1 LEKTVAIAESIGI
14 GIGLAVGLGALALE
28 LRYRK
33 RPLKQLELTRGKWQI
48 EVNDP
53 HCYRLVGELELI
65 NHSPILAIVIP
76 ELSAEVKLFSKGSLD
91 GITTRTQVIPLHA
104 DTSPREDGYWFAYL
118 MKEGKTT
125 RLKIAIEI
133 SGEDLSQL
141 ESAWIKVDYIAYG
154 SIGSHPRVQHIVL
167 PLRYPDANVTPQWLP
182 KERSEVLPI
191 KTHLLCHQDEILEII
206 DRYVKPY
213 TQPGDILTL
222 GETPVAIMQ
231 GRWKHPQERKLG
243 WVASRFCF
251 YFLQTASISTAYGL
265 QSLVDEVGPVRVV
278 LAFLG
283 GAIAK
288 ILGKPGA
295 FYQLAGEQARL
306 IDDITGT
313 LPPYDQF
320 TVLGPSRSQDVVDD
334 IKQKTGLS
342 AAIVDVNDLKAVKIL
357 AATSDISPD
366 LLEAALR
373 SNPAGNADEQTPLV
387 LIRPTDRS
395 LASRE

>member
-1 LEKTVAIAESIGI
+1 VAIVESIGI

-33 RPLKQLELTRGKWQI
+33 RPIDQLELTRGKWQI
-48 EVNDP
+48 KVDDP
-53 HCYRLVGELELI
+53 HCYRLVGDLQLV
-65 NHSPILAIVIP
+65 NRSSTLAIVVP
-76 ELSAEVKLFSKGSLD
+76 ELSAEVKLFSKGSLE
-91 GITTRTQVIPLHA
+91 GITTRTQVIPLHDDA
-104 DTSPREDGYWFAYL
+104 QPREDGYWFAYL

-125 RLKIAIEI
+125 RLKIVIDI
-133 SGEDLSQL
+133 SGDDLSQL
-141 ESAWIKVDYIAYG
+141 ESAWVKVDYIAYG
-154 SIGSHPRVQHIVL
+154 SIGSHPREQHIVL
-167 PLRYPDANVTPQWLP
+167 PLRYPDASATPKWLT
-182 KERSEVLPI
+182 KERSQVLPI
-191 KTHLLCHQDEILEII
+191 KTHLLCHQDKILEII
-206 DRYVKPY
+206 DRYVKPHA
-213 TQPGDILTL
+213 QPGDILTL

-231 GRWKHPQERKLG
+231 GRWKHPAEMKLG

-265 QSLVDEVGPVRVV
+265 QSLVDEVGPFRVV
-278 LAFLG
+278 FAFLA

-288 ILGKPGA
+288 ILGKPGV

-320 TVLGPSRSQDVVDD
+320 TVLGPSRSQEVVND
-334 IKQKTGLS
+334 IKRQTGLS

-373 SNPAGNADEQTPLV
+373 TNPAGNADEQTPLV
-387 LIRPTDRS
+387 LIRPTDR
-395 LASRE
+395 ASARE